1 MQIKSATRSH
11 PTASQL
17 GKEASDKTEAGGAR
31 GSRRLAEAPSLK
43 LAWRGARRRQDEDGE
58 GEGEEEE
65 AEEEEKAEEE
75 ACQQNFVP
83 WARRACAWRSSCYLR
98 AARQGR
104 LVPAWPAASVVSA
117 TSAGGGGHKGG
128 RGGKRGP
135 SDEESSVKALA
146 SCCPSLARRARVPPR
161 PDWPR
166 PARPGLVPRRA
177 AARRPAAARR
187 CRLQPAPLLPGP

>member
-117 TSAGGGGHKGG
+117 TSAGGGGGG
-128 RGGKRGP
+128 G
-135 SDEESSVKALA
+135 
-146 SCCPSLARRARVPPR
+146 
-161 PDWPR
+161 
-166 PARPGLVPRRA
+166 
-177 AARRPAAARR
+177 ARRPRR
-187 CRLQPAPLLPGP
+187 GDEAEEASGVKRAV

>member
-17 GKEASDKTEAGGAR
+17 GKEASGRLPEGRRDKTEAGGAR

-58 GEGEEEE
+58 G
-65 AEEEEKAEEE
+65 

-128 RGGKRGP
+128 RGGKWMRRRG
-135 SDEESSVKALA
+135 SQEAEE
-146 SCCPSLARRARVPPR
+146 
-161 PDWPR
+161 
-166 PARPGLVPRRA
+166 G
-177 AARRPAAARR
+177 
-187 CRLQPAPLLPGP
+187 